1 MRHYSRQAQLL
12 QQDVVKVA
20 VKVEEMSASDPV
32 DLQGILGVGAVAIAV
47 FYGLQLFTSSLG

>member
-32 DLQGILGVGAVAIAV
+32 DLQGVLSVGAVAIAV
-47 FYGLQLFTSSLG
+47 FYGLQLVTSSLG

>member
-20 VKVEEMSASDPV
+20 VKVEEMSASNPL

-47 FYGLQLFTSSLG
+47 FYGLQLVTSSLG